1 MSSKATEIE
10 ILEMLRNP
18 QERDRRFRL
27 LLSTYGDKLYWHI
40 RRMVVSREDAEDAMQ
55 EMSIKVYS
63 KLDSFKGDSSLF
75 TWMYTIATNE
85 ALQVLRKQAGLFR
98 SLDDSDLANSLV
110 DTLYAEN
117 AVECSAAEIIFQEAL
132 LQLPTQQRLAFNMR
146 YYDELTYEEMAAVTG
161 KNVST
166 LKSNYHF
173 AVEKVMIF
181 IKENAI

>member
-1 MSSKATEIE
+1 
-10 ILEMLRNP
+10 
-18 QERDRRFRL
+18 
-27 LLSTYGDKLYWHI
+27 
-40 RRMVVSREDAEDAMQ
+40 MQ
-55 EMSIKVYS
+55 
-63 KLDSFKGDSSLF
+63 GG
-75 TWMYTIATNE
+75 NE

-98 SLDDSDLANSLV
+98 SLDDRDLANSLV

-173 AVEKVMIF
+173 AVEKVKKF